1 MPRPFTASELVA
13 ADLDWLLDLPWGGQ
27 VYRFGSRAVTVNN
40 DDGEALRYAGQMGE
54 IAVDLGFD
62 LLSDSPDVLSI
73 PLQVYFQQGVDVAA
87 LVESGRDLAA
97 ATGELCLWIVGT
109 TYENR
114 RRILIG
120 NVSEPE
126 YGAPGEPVSFTLE
139 DLPYEDRAII
149 PAANLTISG
158 DTFASLPNDN
168 NDTQPYPIV
177 FGEPGAFA
185 KTDGTAGTTRGSSAF
200 VLSTAAGVETL
211 LLAGHHVKASTVKIR
226 DATGKNSQD
235 GVTVSNTIDALGS
248 PIATAINVNLGGI
261 DNEYYAIWNNGGG
274 IANRYNDGSLSGGGE
289 LLRYVLGLS
298 SLRVD
303 AGKTAAA
310 EGLLNQYRFA
320 GYIDDSVSP
329 WEWLQDN
336 VLPLLPLSIANGPD
350 GVYPIVWRLDAKAG
364 DAAAHLDASKHIERA
379 GPVTYNR
386 RDVVNELSLSFAYDA
401 ERGIYK
407 RKITLSGDGSDL
419 SLSDVYTNAYARVSQ
434 MRYGKSSNTLETD
447 IVYDQNTAEKIL
459 NWKIRASAFPSR
471 AITYTAPASMAWLQR
486 GDVVT
491 LTDSDL
497 SLSSQV
503 ALVQSVSIRL
513 SSLSVTLLINE
524 DPFREL

>member
-1 MPRPFTASELVA
+1 M
-13 ADLDWLLDLPWGGQ
+13 
-27 VYRFGSRAVTVNN
+27 
-40 DDGEALRYAGQMGE
+40 
-54 IAVDLGFD
+54 
-62 LLSDSPDVLSI
+62 
-73 PLQVYFQQGVDVAA
+73 
-87 LVESGRDLAA
+87 
-97 ATGELCLWIVGT
+97 
-109 TYENR
+109 
-114 RRILIG
+114 
-120 NVSEPE
+120 
-126 YGAPGEPVSFTLE
+126 
-139 DLPYEDRAII
+139 
-149 PAANLTISG
+149 
-158 DTFASLPNDN
+158 
-168 NDTQPYPIV
+168 
-177 FGEPGAFA
+177 
-185 KTDGTAGTTRGSSAF
+185 
-200 VLSTAAGVETL
+200 LSTAAGVETL

-261 DNEYYAIWNNGGG
+261 DNEYFAIWNNGGG

-379 GPVTYNR
+379 GPVTYDR

-497 SLSSQV
+497 
-503 ALVQSVSIRL
+503 
-513 SSLSVTLLINE
+513 
-524 DPFREL
+524 